1 MYSFNEHENAV
12 IITID
17 AGSVTNKMANLTS
30 EDLHKNI
37 TLPEAERALYTWSC
51 NCPVCFL

>member
-1 MYSFNEHENAV
+1 MYSLNEHEHAV
-12 IITID
+12 IIIIA

-30 EDLHKNI
+30 EDLYENI